1 MAEYPHGT
9 LSRYQAGR
17 CRCRKCRDAKNAY
30 ARHRERMIAYGRW
43 EAYVDAEP
51 VREHVKSL
59 MASGLTLGRVSV
71 LSGVTLYTLHKLMMG
86 NPRNGGKPS
95 SRVMSKTSKAIL
107 AVRLD
112 LDELCDTA
120 LVDAAGTRRRV
131 QALAALGYTLKQQA
145 EEIGRFPTNY
155 RTILI
160 QPYVSAR
167 IARGVRELY
176 DRWSMTPPPQTWM
189 AERTR
194 RHAQKHGWLPPLAWD
209 EDLLDLTDEA
219 LAEALREQVQG
230 MSDVDLVRA
239 HASRYRDGDKTPL
252 TLEAS
257 REYKRRQYKRPE
269 LGEAS

>member
-9 LSRYQAGR
+9 LSRYQIGR
-17 CRCRKCRDAKNAY
+17 CRCRLCKDAKNAY

-43 EAYVDAEP
+43 ESYVDAEP
-51 VREHVKSL
+51 VREHVKTL
-59 MASGLTLGRVSV
+59 LAAGLTLGRVSV
-71 LSGVTLYTLHKLMMG
+71 LSGVTLYTLRNLMTG

-95 SRVMSKTSKAIL
+95 SRVLAKTSKAIL
-107 AVRLD
+107 AVCPD

-131 QALAALGYTLKQQA
+131 QALAALGYTLKEQA
-145 EEIGRFPTNY
+145 EAVGRIPTNY
-155 RTILI
+155 RMVLA
-160 QPYVSAR
+160 QLYVSAKV
-167 IARGVRELY
+167 ARAVRDLY
-176 DRWSMTPPPQTWM
+176 DRWAMTPPPQTWT

-194 RHAQKHGWLPPLAWD
+194 RHALKRGWLPPLAWD

-219 LAEALREQVQG
+219 LAEALREQAEN

-239 HASRYRDGDKTPL
+239 HSSRYREGDISPL

-257 REYKRRQYKRPE
+257 REYKRRRYRRPD